1 MEMIQNRIFSLVIWM
16 TFTPFLAMS
25 QYAPQ
30 AGNPGSSAIHR
41 DSSIIKTFANF
52 YPGSEGKMML
62 RGWVNIND
70 TSLGKASVGN
80 LDSISFTPDFFMV
93 SLGDGGS
100 VTIQLPTAITNGI
113 GPDFAIFENGF
124 SFSKD
129 SFFLELA
136 FVEVSTDGQK
146 FFRFPAY
153 SETDTNQQIG
163 AFGSIHAHKIHNLA
177 GKYVMPYGV
186 PFDLE
191 DIKNEL
197 GSDQQIRYIRLID
210 VIGSINPLFASRD
223 FNGRIINDPWPTP
236 FPSGGFDLTG
246 IGFIHGNFNHVDEE
260 FAQRSEIQ
268 IFPNPLNNSLPVTI
282 NSNKDFSTIRI
293 KDIQGKIKQEF
304 NHVNQNY
311 LQLNLSDLEVG
322 IYFIEMNS
330 EYDTSHIHK
339 LIIYN

>member
-1 MEMIQNRIFSLVIWM
+1 MEMIKNKIFLLIVWM

-30 AGNPGSSAIHR
+30 AGNFGSTAIHR

-52 YPGSEGKMML
+52 YPGSEGKSML
-62 RGWVNIND
+62 RGWANIND
-70 TSLGKASVGN
+70 TSLGKVSVGN
-80 LDSISFTPDFFMV
+80 IDSISFTPDFFML

-100 VTIQLPTAITNGI
+100 VTIKLPTAITNGI

-136 FVEVSTDGQK
+136 FVEVSTDGQN
-146 FFRFPAY
+146 FIRFPAF

-163 AFGSIHAHKIHNLA
+163 AFGSIQAHKIHNLA
-177 GKYVMPYGV
+177 GKYIMPYGV

-197 GSDQQIRYIRLID
+197 GSAQQIRYIRLID
-210 VIGSINPLFASRD
+210 VVGSINPLFASRD
-223 FNGRIINDPWPTP
+223 YNGRIINDPWPTP

-246 IGFIHGNFNHVDEE
+246 IGFIHGNFNYIDKE
-260 FAQRSEIQ
+260 FVQQPDIQ
-268 IFPNPLNNSLPVTI
+268 IFPNPLNKSLPITI
-282 NSNKDFSTIRI
+282 NSKKDFSNIQI
-293 KDIQGKIKQEF
+293 KDIRGIIKQEL
-304 NHVNQNY
+304 NNVNQNY
-311 LQLNLSDLEVG
+311 LELNLSDLEAG
-322 IYFIEMNS
+322 IYLIELYGDHFKPN
-330 EYDTSHIHK
+330 IHK
-339 LIIYN
+339 LIVYN